1 VAILRIVFL
10 LDAKEIAM
18 FGIDWTNLEVY
29 HWLALG
35 GGGLAV
41 LALIVYFVAPSGFK
55 LPAGLISTIAAL
67 VAGVG
72 VGVIGMA
79 AFGYR
84 TQKYEP
90 GEITISPEEAEKIA
104 NAKGPPP
111 GKGPPQGMPGF
122 GGMPPFGG
130 GGKGKGPNPK
140 NQLTALVTKLDQ
152 LTEKPLSLKLSTEQR
167 TAIGNQLK
175 DLADQD
181 ELSDDDAKTRL
192 EAILDAVKD
201 DRKTLEAAGYNWP
214 GGGGGGPPGGF
225 MAPPG
230 PSNPFKDAKNRQ
242 RLDSL
247 QKRIGKK

>member
-1 VAILRIVFL
+1 
-10 LDAKEIAM
+10 M
-18 FGIDWTNLEVY
+18 FGIDWANLELY

-55 LPAGLISTIAAL
+55 LPAGAVSTIAAL

-72 VGVIGMA
+72 IGVIGMA
-79 AFGYR
+79 ACGYR

-90 GEITISPEEAEKIA
+90 GELTISPEDAERIA
-104 NAKGPPP
+104 KFKGPP
-111 GKGPPQGMPGF
+111 GKGPPAGMPGF
-122 GGMPPFGG
+122 GGMPGGGGMPPFGG
-130 GGKGKGPNPK
+130 GKKGPNPK

-152 LTEKPLSLKLSTEQR
+152 LTEKPLSLKLTTEQR

-175 DLADQD
+175 DLADQE
-181 ELSDDDAKTRL
+181 ELSDDDAKARL

-214 GGGGGGPPGGF
+214 GGGGGGLPGGF

-230 PSNPFKDAKNRQ
+230 PPNPFKDAKNRQ

-247 QKRIGKK
+247 QERIGKK